1 MNDTERQEEMHHHT
15 EEMHH
20 QAHHQAEELQQ
31 KASEVQEKVAQSINM
46 AMNSAADSLDVTA
59 NKMQE
64 ASKFF
69 RDKNVDSI
77 KDDVSGFIK
86 KYPGQT
92 LAGALI
98 FGFLFG
104 KVLSR

>member
-1 MNDTERQEEMHHHT
+1 MEDTERQEEMHQHT
-15 EEMHH
+15 EEIHH
-20 QAHHQAEELQQ
+20 QAHHKAEELQQ
-31 KASEVQEKVAQSINM
+31 KASEVQEKVVQSINM

-59 NKMQE
+59 NKMHD

-77 KDDVSGFIK
+77 KEDFSGFIK
-86 KYPGQT
+86 KYPAQT

-104 KVLSR
+104 KVISR

>member
-1 MNDTERQEEMHHHT
+1 MRRIKIMDDTERQEGMQQQAGDINEKAAEM
-15 EEMHH
+15 
-20 QAHHQAEELQQ
+20 
-31 KASEVQEKVAQSINM
+31 QEKVVQSINT
-46 AMNSAADSLDVTA
+46 AMNSAAESLDATA
-59 NKMQE
+59 NKMHE

-69 RDKNVDSI
+69 RNKNVDTI
-77 KDDVSGFIK
+77 KGDLSDFIR

>member
-1 MNDTERQEEMHHHT
+1 MDDTERQEEMQHH
-15 EEMHH
+15 
-20 QAHHQAEELQQ
+20 AEEIQHHAEEIQQ
-31 KASEVQEKVAQSINM
+31 KASEVQEKVVQSINT

-69 RDKNVDSI
+69 RDRNVDSI
-77 KDDVSGFIK
+77 KDDISGFIK

-92 LAGALI
+92 LAGAVI

-104 KVLSR
+104 KVLSK